1 MAVPLDLHH
10 PDQHH
15 SDQHHPRLSKAL
27 LLMLRH
33 PIRGVLFHWNWKA
46 ALLSA
51 AIRSAIFFGVNLRA
65 GRISAVKA
73 MLVEAVY
80 AAWASGLFGAITQNL
95 RNARPAWI
103 TGLIISVLLP
113 VAFQVF
119 QYIVHWYMGTP
130 LLAASM
136 IVSIAFAG
144 LSSLF
149 NWYAM
154 RRGTL
159 LTGREGHSLFADIK
173 SLPLIALN
181 FTTAIPRAL
190 AGLVA
195 RRTERAR

>member
-1 MAVPLDLHH
+1 MPLDLHH

-80 AAWASGLFGAITQNL
+80 AAWASGLFGAVTQRQALELL
-95 RNARPAWI
+95 RTEP
-103 TGLIISVLLP
+103 
-113 VAFQVF
+113 
-119 QYIVHWYMGTP
+119 
-130 LLAASM
+130 AASGR
-136 IVSIAFAG
+136 V
-144 LSSLF
+144 
-149 NWYAM
+149 N
-154 RRGTL
+154 
-159 LTGREGHSLFADIK
+159 LTYRLKA
-173 SLPLIALN
+173 A
-181 FTTAIPRAL
+181 TAAT
-190 AGLVA
+190 AA
-195 RRTERAR
+195 